1 MKVDREGFESMPD
14 EKKMELIK
22 LYLGLATHNGITREE
37 LLMLLG
43 WLYRKV
49 KLDEKTIKQAICH
62 CYMVERFEYPGMEE
76 GLCAGLRTNDGD
88 GEPCENCKECR
99 LQYQYDEMH
108 EEAEG

>member
-1 MKVDREGFESMPD
+1 MKFDREAFEGMPD
-14 EKKMELIK
+14 EKKMGLIK
-22 LYLGLATHNGITREE
+22 LYLGLATHNGITKEE

-43 WLYRKV
+43 WLYRKI
-49 KLDEKTIKQAICH
+49 KLDEKTIKQAIRH
-62 CYMVERFEYPGMEE
+62 CYMTNCFEYPEMEE

-88 GEPCENCKECR
+88 GEPCETCKECR

>member
-1 MKVDREGFESMPD
+1 MKFDREGFESMPD

-88 GEPCENCKECR
+88 GEPCETCKECR